1 MKNKMIKITT
11 KVMSAMIAA
20 SIVISSTTIPVY
32 AAELPTEVQET
43 VVETY
48 VESPVVEEQGD
59 IIDDEFAVTE
69 GWGDVIDDEFAVA
82 PEEAPVEEEGRG
94 DVIDDEFA
102 AAPEAEA
109 QPVEEAPA
117 EEEGQGDVIDDEFA
131 AAPVEEAPVEEEGRG
146 DIIDD
151 EFVAAPVE
159 ETPAEEEGR
168 GDVIDDEFAVAPEDE
183 AAIEAVDVLE
193 SNSEDLIAPSTSVN
207 SFVAVG
213 TADFAQGNIFE
224 PTEDDE
230 EIKKAYDATNV
241 DEKDKSPFTKAM
253 ETFNRETNLFHKLEE
268 KVCKKIDED
277 NTIGVPEK
285 ELKKELTKTGLG
297 TVNGI
302 ITGDIIDGAGAV
314 RKGTKAIECFS
325 KAMDSKTTAGAVLNT
340 LEGVKN
346 GLEGV
351 VSAFP
356 GGGLVVSGVETV
368 GSVLKYGAVK
378 LVSWFK

>member
-82 PEEAPVEEEGRG
+82 PEAEAQPVEEAPVEEGRG

-102 AAPEAEA
+102 AAPEE
-109 QPVEEAPA
+109 V
-117 EEEGQGDVIDDEFA
+117 EGQ
-131 AAPVEEAPVEEEGRG
+131 
-146 DIIDD
+146 
-151 EFVAAPVE
+151 
-159 ETPAEEEGR
+159 

-213 TADFAQGNIFE
+213 TANFAEGNIFE

>member
-20 SIVISSTTIPVY
+20 SIVISSATIPVY
-32 AAELPTEVQET
+32 AAELPET
-43 VVETY
+43 SIETS
-48 VESPVVEEQGD
+48 VESPVVEGQGD

-69 GWGDVIDDEFAVA
+69 GWGDVIDDEFAA
-82 PEEAPVEEEGRG
+82 T
-94 DVIDDEFA
+94 
-102 AAPEAEA
+102 PEAEA
-109 QPVEEAPA
+109 QPVEETPAEEGRGDIIDDEFAVAPEEA
-117 EEEGQGDVIDDEFA
+117 PVEEEGQGDVIDDEFA
-131 AAPVEEAPVEEEGRG
+131 AAPVEEAP
-146 DIIDD
+146 
-151 EFVAAPVE
+151 
-159 ETPAEEEGR
+159 AEEEGQ

>member
-82 PEEAPVEEEGRG
+82 PEAEAQPVEEAPVEEGRG

-102 AAPEAEA
+102 AVPEAEA
-109 QPVEEAPA
+109 Q
-117 EEEGQGDVIDDEFA
+117 
-131 AAPVEEAPVEEEGRG
+131 
-146 DIIDD
+146 
-151 EFVAAPVE
+151 PVE

-168 GDVIDDEFAVAPEDE
+168 GDIIDDEFAVVPEDE

-213 TADFAQGNIFE
+213 SANFAEGNIFE